1 MRIPRL
7 TAASAAIALSLTL
20 GAVLGG
26 CGGDPDPIYRQA
38 FGFVCPNHDSP
49 AARTACAN
57 NAPGAGTE
65 AVSRY
70 CYKTLGD
77 TNCFD
82 QPDQDRKN
90 QELGSSG
97 Y

>member
-1 MRIPRL
+1 MQFSRL
-7 TAASAAIALSLTL
+7 TAGVATVAASLILSASLT
-20 GAVLGG
+20 G
-26 CGGDPDPIYRQA
+26 CGGHQDHIYAQA
-38 FGFVCPNHDSP
+38 FGIQCPNHDNP
-49 AARTACAN
+49 VARAACAN
-57 NAPGAGTE
+57 NAPGNGTE
-65 AVSRY
+65 TVSRY

-82 QPDQDRKN
+82 RPDHDRKN

>member
-1 MRIPRL
+1 MRSPRL
-7 TAASAAIALSLTL
+7 TASSAAIALAL
-20 GAVLGG
+20 GTILGG
-26 CGGDPDPIYRQA
+26 CGGDPDPIYAQA
-38 FGFVCPNHDSP
+38 FGFVCPNQDSP
-49 AARTACAN
+49 AARTICAN

-65 AVSRY
+65 TVSRY
-70 CYKTLGD
+70 CYKTLGE

-82 QPDQDRKN
+82 RPDQDRKN